1 MHTRART
8 KGRERRELGFRSNR
22 RSPGKLELN
31 FAKSYV
37 THVGY
42 LRLSRRNVSFF
53 PLVEIGDNYLP
64 STRSERTSPLS
75 PPPLLIS
82 ISFRIFPVSRR
93 YSSSSFFSFSYS
105 SSRSTRKSV
114 KKNYRYPFFFS
125 RVSLE
130 KKIGEKNFSKC
141 FISVI
146 WLYRIGEKRN
156 TDDAISF
163 PLFNPDDEELFINR
177 SKFIQVFFIKLPQ
190 TFFHSDGI
198 LPSFK

>member
-1 MHTRART
+1 MQIIHRLKTLVTLITYPNGNSIFFPERVSSEKKVPRHHIFTLQMHTRART
-8 KGRERRELGFRSNR
+8 NGRERRELGFRSNR

-82 ISFRIFPVSRR
+82 ISFRIFPVSTLEDTPPPP
-93 YSSSSFFSFSYS
+93 FSPSPTPP
-105 SSRSTRKSV
+105 RGALA
-114 KKNYRYPFFFS
+114 
-125 RVSLE
+125 RV
-130 KKIGEKNFSKC
+130 
-141 FISVI
+141 
-146 WLYRIGEKRN
+146 
-156 TDDAISF
+156 
-163 PLFNPDDEELFINR
+163 
-177 SKFIQVFFIKLPQ
+177 
-190 TFFHSDGI
+190 
-198 LPSFK
+198 